1 MNNGKHVA
9 STQDAVRLKS
19 VKRNDDKPW
28 YLETSGFKSLSPYL
42 NPASDSEELHKVRET
57 SHKYHQGLKTMIP
70 IRLTPKHPSASPID
84 NAGLLSFVYF
94 SWLTSVIL
102 KGYKKQVNQEVLP
115 PLSHNESSDVNAE
128 RFLRFWKAEVKRV
141 GIEKASLGRVTLQFQ
156 RTRLILNIM
165 CIVLSM
171 ICAFM
176 GPAVIVHSI
185 LQYVD
190 EKMDDL
196 VYGIALCVALF
207 STELLKSFFFTLAWA
222 ISYRTGIRLKS
233 AISTLAFTKV
243 VHLNSLSSCST
254 GEIMNLLS
262 NDGNCLFDA
271 VVYCPLVFGTPVLLF
286 SCAVYSCIILGPT
299 ALLGMVA
306 YIIFMP
312 VQMLMAKLT
321 TALRRKAIIKTDTR
335 VRLMNEVLMYIKL
348 IKMYAWEKSFAN
360 SVHDVRK
367 EERKILEKAGYVQ
380 SVNSSV
386 VPIIPALATVLMFLV
401 HTFLKHEL
409 KSSMAFTV
417 IAVFNA
423 MKFSLGTLPFSVK
436 AFADAKVSLQRLK
449 NVLAI
454 ENPVSYLHLLQDSP
468 YAVVMENASLS
479 WYESKE
485 KKADLSKV
493 TKGKEGIDAN
503 GKKED
508 PSEVTDHASQNIA
521 EPLRQNGNLLT
532 MTLQN
537 ISFRLEKGSLL
548 GVCGNVGS
556 GKSSLLSAV
565 LGQMYLRDG
574 TVGVTGSFAY
584 VSQQAWIIHGNV
596 KENILFGK
604 EYDEKKYKRVLENCS
619 LHQDLA
625 ILPFGDMTE
634 IGERGINLSG
644 GQKQRI
650 SIARAVY
657 SDQDIYLFDD
667 PLSAVDAHVGKHIFE
682 ECIKKALQDKTV
694 IFVTHQLQCLEHCDQ
709 VILLDNGKITEKGTH
724 ETLMK
729 QDGYYANLIR
739 NYQMEHTEKSKD
751 KEEIAE
757 QKLDR
762 TLSARQHN
770 GIENPAFDMTDEKV
784 DSTDEISVHGKKN
797 EDMEKPSSDQLV
809 QQESKEEGSVSLGTY
824 QQYFKAGGGYAALS
838 FVLFIFIL
846 MMGCTIINGW
856 WLSYWLQQGAGPNC
870 TSQVNNTEAMDC
882 SSITNNPQMGFY
894 QLIYGMFLV
903 VLVILS
909 FIRGFTFTKYTLKA
923 SSTLHDKVFHTIL
936 RSPMSFFDTTP
947 VGRIINR
954 FSRDMNE
961 VDVWLPFQAENFLQ
975 QLLTVLF
982 TIATLAAVFPYL
994 LIPVAIILLLFLL
1007 IVMTAQQAIREL
1019 KRMENISRSP
1029 CFSHITASIQ
1039 GLSTIHAYNKID
1051 EFIEKFKYLNDRNT
1065 NHFFLFHCS
1074 MRWLSARTD
1083 IFTVFIT
1090 LTVALFV
1097 IISPDSISVSNK
1109 GLALSYAIQLTG
1121 LLQVCFRMGTETE
1134 SKFISVERIIEYIK
1148 SGVSEAPLYSEDTTI
1163 SKEWP
1168 NHGVIT
1174 FKDYQMKYRENTPV
1188 VLKGLNVNIMA
1199 QEKVGIVGRTGS
1211 GKSSLSVALFRLVEP
1226 TAGTILI
1233 DGVDIRTIGLEE
1245 LRSKLSIIPQD
1256 PVLFVGT
1263 VRHNLDPF
1271 KNYQEEQIWEAL
1283 ERTHMKN
1290 MISNLPKQLEA
1301 EITENGENFSVGERQ
1316 LLCMARALLR
1326 KSKIIVLDEATASID
1341 AETDL
1346 LVQSTIREAFHD
1358 CTMLTIAHRIN
1369 TVLESDRIL
1378 VMDDGKAVEFDKPGV
1393 LIRTPN
1399 SAFASLLAA
1408 TNKINSEV

>member
-1 MNNGKHVA
+1 MIYNVYNLIRYLYQH
-9 STQDAVRLKS
+9 SLLNEAVGAWGEDCCDITLLQ
-19 VKRNDDKPW
+19 ND
-28 YLETSGFKSLSPYL
+28 F
-42 NPASDSEELHKVRET
+42 
-57 SHKYHQGLKTMIP
+57 HKYHQGLKTMIP

-176 GPAVIVHSI
+176 GPVSIMHSI

-254 GEIMNLLS
+254 GEVGIMNLLS

-739 NYQMEHTEKSKD
+739 NYQMEHTEVLENNQNFLLSLLRPDDFRKL
-751 KEEIAE
+751 EIFF
-757 QKLDR
+757 
-762 TLSARQHN
+762 SF
-770 GIENPAFDMTDEKV
+770 P
-784 DSTDEISVHGKKN
+784 
-797 EDMEKPSSDQLV
+797 
-809 QQESKEEGSVSLGTY
+809 
-824 QQYFKAGGGYAALS
+824 GYAALS

-856 WLSYWLQQGAGPNC
+856 WLSYWLQQGAGV
-870 TSQVNNTEAMDC
+870 SFAF
-882 SSITNNPQMGFY
+882 SITNNPQMGFY

-1007 IVMTAQQAIREL
+1007 IVIEL

-1148 SGVSEAPLYSEDTTI
+1148 VTPLYSEDTTI

-1301 EITENGENFSVGERQ
+1301 EIIENGENFSVGERQ

>member
-1 MNNGKHVA
+1 SGYFYGIY
-9 STQDAVRLKS
+9 L
-19 VKRNDDKPW
+19 KRNDDKPW

-449 NVLAI
+449 VNQSLI
-454 ENPVSYLHLLQDSP
+454 LYPKKGNSYFFQ
-468 YAVVMENASLS
+468 
-479 WYESKE
+479 
-485 KKADLSKV
+485 
-493 TKGKEGIDAN
+493 
-503 GKKED
+503 
-508 PSEVTDHASQNIA
+508 
-521 EPLRQNGNLLT
+521 
-532 MTLQN
+532 
-537 ISFRLEKGSLL
+537 GSLL

-739 NYQMEHTEKSKD
+739 NYQMEHTEVLENNQNFLLSLLRPDDFRKLL
-751 KEEIAE
+751 EIFF
-757 QKLDR
+757 
-762 TLSARQHN
+762 SF
-770 GIENPAFDMTDEKV
+770 P
-784 DSTDEISVHGKKN
+784 
-797 EDMEKPSSDQLV
+797 
-809 QQESKEEGSVSLGTY
+809 
-824 QQYFKAGGGYAALS
+824 GYAALS

-1007 IVMTAQQAIREL
+1007 IVMLQAIREL

-1051 EFIEKFKYLNDRNT
+1051 EFKYLNDRNT

-1301 EITENGENFSVGERQ
+1301 EIIENGENFSVGERQ

>member
-1 MNNGKHVA
+1 
-9 STQDAVRLKS
+9 
-19 VKRNDDKPW
+19 
-28 YLETSGFKSLSPYL
+28 
-42 NPASDSEELHKVRET
+42 
-57 SHKYHQGLKTMIP
+57 MIP

-348 IKMYAWEKSFAN
+348 IKMYAWEKSF
-360 SVHDVRK
+360 
-367 EERKILEKAGYVQ
+367 ILEKAGYVQ

-479 WYESKE
+479 W
-485 KKADLSKV
+485 
-493 TKGKEGIDAN
+493 
-503 GKKED
+503 
-508 PSEVTDHASQNIA
+508 
-521 EPLRQNGNLLT
+521 QNGNLLT

-739 NYQMEHTEKSKD
+739 NYQMEHTEVLENNQNFLLSLLRPD
-751 KEEIAE
+751 DFR
-757 QKLDR
+757 KL
-762 TLSARQHN
+762 
-770 GIENPAFDMTDEKV
+770 
-784 DSTDEISVHGKKN
+784 
-797 EDMEKPSSDQLV
+797 SDQLV

-856 WLSYWLQQGAGPNC
+856 WLSYWLQQGAGVSFPNC

-1007 IVMTAQQAIREL
+1007 IQAIREL

-1148 SGVSEAPLYSEDTTI
+1148 VSIKKRHIDTTI

-1301 EITENGENFSVGERQ
+1301 EIIENGENFSVGERQ

>member
-1 MNNGKHVA
+1 
-9 STQDAVRLKS
+9 
-19 VKRNDDKPW
+19 
-28 YLETSGFKSLSPYL
+28 
-42 NPASDSEELHKVRET
+42 
-57 SHKYHQGLKTMIP
+57 
-70 IRLTPKHPSASPID
+70 

-128 RFLRFWKAEVKRV
+128 RWVDRETVLAEAEVKRV

-521 EPLRQNGNLLT
+521 EPLRQNGNSYFF
-532 MTLQN
+532 Q
-537 ISFRLEKGSLL
+537 GSLL

-739 NYQMEHTEKSKD
+739 NYQMEHTENRIIKQM
-751 KEEIAE
+751 EIFF
-757 QKLDR
+757 
-762 TLSARQHN
+762 SF
-770 GIENPAFDMTDEKV
+770 P
-784 DSTDEISVHGKKN
+784 
-797 EDMEKPSSDQLV
+797 
-809 QQESKEEGSVSLGTY
+809 
-824 QQYFKAGGGYAALS
+824 GYAALS

-1007 IVMTAQQAIREL
+1007 IVMLQAIREL

-1051 EFIEKFKYLNDRNT
+1051 EFKYLNDRNT

-1301 EITENGENFSVGERQ
+1301 EIIENGENFSVGERQ

-1326 KSKIIVLDEATASID
+1326 KSKVILDEATASID